1 MGSSERVVARNFL
14 TLGAGEIIAR
24 ALSFATSIYLARVLG
39 ADMYG
44 VVGFA
49 MAVLLYFTRVADGGL
64 DLVGMRE
71 IAHDRR
77 EAERIVA
84 PVFTFRLLASAA
96 LTLLLAGGALAW
108 LPHPDGATLAL
119 FGLTLVTIGASTRW
133 VHLGL
138 ERSGHASVA
147 RMVTDAVTLLL
158 VLALV
163 RGPGDVLMVPTA
175 TVIGAALGALL
186 LAWWLGADRP
196 RLIGRIDWT
205 VLRPLLHRSWPLV
218 GAALLGLVVYN
229 SDLIALRLIRG
240 TTLAGYYAAAYVPI
254 SLPIN
259 LGLTYRMSLLPTLAR
274 LGSEPGEQR
283 ALYHTALA
291 HVFAAGL
298 PVAIGGMLL
307 AAPIM
312 RVVFGSE
319 YDAAI
324 PVLRLL
330 VWVVPLSLVRDIP
343 IVALMARGRE
353 SRVLHL
359 TAWAAAL
366 NIALNLALIPSF
378 GMMGAAASTV
388 ATEAVRM
395 IAALAAAREEGLAL
409 AAPSRFWRATV
420 AGLTMAALL
429 LWLGPVA
436 WWAAIVLGALAY
448 AAALTAV
455 GGIRFR
461 AGAWPVLDV

>member
-1 MGSSERVVARNFL
+1 M

-24 ALSFATSIYLARVLG
+24 ALSFATSIYLARILG
-39 ADMYG
+39 AGMYG

-77 EAERIVA
+77 EAERIV
-84 PVFTFRLLASAA
+84 PSVFTFRLLASAA

-108 LPHPDGATLAL
+108 LPHPDGAVLAL

-138 ERSGHASVA
+138 ERSGPAAGA
-147 RMVTDAVTLLL
+147 RVVTDAATLLL

-163 RGPGDVLMVPTA
+163 RGPGDVLRVPA
-175 TVIGAALGALL
+175 AGVAGAALGAVL
-186 LAWWLGADRP
+186 LAWWLGPDRE
-196 RLIGRIDWT
+196 RLIGRIDRA
-205 VLRPLLHRSWPLV
+205 VLLPLLRRSWPLV
-218 GAALLGLVVYN
+218 VAALLGLVVYN

-274 LGSEPGEQR
+274 LGSEPDGQR
-283 ALYHTALA
+283 ALYHTATA

-298 PVAIGGMLL
+298 PIAIGGMLL
-307 AAPIM
+307 AGPIM

-330 VWVVPLSLVRDIP
+330 VWVVPLALVRDIP

-353 SRVLHL
+353 QRVLHL

-366 NIALNLALIPSF
+366 NIALNLALIPPF

-395 IAALAAAREEGLAL
+395 VAALAAARQEGLAL

-420 AGLTMAALL
+420 AGLAMAALL
-429 LWLGPVA
+429 IWLGPVA
-436 WWAAIVLGALAY
+436 WWAAIALGALAY
-448 AAALTAV
+448 ALALLAV
-455 GGIRFR
+455 GGIRLR
-461 AGAWPVLDV
+461 AGGRPVLDV